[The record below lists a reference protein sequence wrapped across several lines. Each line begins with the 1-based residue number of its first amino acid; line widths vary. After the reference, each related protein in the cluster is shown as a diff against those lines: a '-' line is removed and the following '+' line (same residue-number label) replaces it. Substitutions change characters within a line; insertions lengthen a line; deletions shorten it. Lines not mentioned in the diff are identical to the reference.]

1 MEKSEIEALRGR
13 LEALR
18 REMAELG
25 PIMRGSVVM
34 IGTRGKHPYFSLNK
48 DKRTKLIYLGK
59 KREAAAKECS
69 ANYQRLLEVIE
80 EMTLVNMEL
89 LKNDSLV

>member
-1 MEKSEIEALRGR
+1 MEKPEIEALRGR

-18 REMAELG
+18 REMAGLG

-34 IGTRGKHPYFSLNK
+34 IGMRGKHPYFSLNK
-48 DKRTKLIYLGK
+48 DKRTKLIYLGR
-59 KREAAAKECS
+59 KREAAAKACS
-69 ANYQRLLEVIE
+69 ANYQRLLEIIE

-89 LKNDSLV
+89 LKNDSLG